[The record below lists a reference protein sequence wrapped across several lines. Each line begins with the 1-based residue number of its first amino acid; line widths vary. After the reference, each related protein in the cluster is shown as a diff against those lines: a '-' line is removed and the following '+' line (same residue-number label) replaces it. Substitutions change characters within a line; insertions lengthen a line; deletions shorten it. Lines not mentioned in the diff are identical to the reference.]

1 MNGEELIA
9 RLRAVKSPQD
19 RLAQVIQIA
28 RAAPGL
34 DEGFKTDDYKLEG
47 CLSNLWLVCEMREG
61 RCWFRADSDSA
72 VVKGLAVI
80 VCALHNG
87 LAPEEVERVNADV
100 LRETGVWQQLT
111 PNRRT
116 GISKL
121 VEKIHAFARE
131 QAK

>member
-1 MNGEELIA
+1 MNGPELIA

-28 RAAPGL
+28 RAAPVLG
-34 DEGFKTDDYKLEG
+34 EEFKTDAYKLEG

-61 RCWFRADSDSA
+61 RCFFRADSDSA

-80 VCALHNG
+80 VCVLHDG

-121 VEKIHAFARE
+121 VERIHAFARE